1 MKLFRDLLLE
11 NPDTVY
17 YKRKTYS
24 YRSPANKC
32 AFLVYKDE
40 KSGKNAI
47 FGYSYEKDFYCDDAE
62 VLKEV
67 EELHKQASIKLDTG
81 NNSDNQLSYWAQRAI
96 SNLKNGNSGGGHL
109 DIENLLKGIGRFG
122 AYADPLLKGR
132 IFEVYDAKD
141 VVDDSD
147 LKIESTIPS
156 GKAIIVT
163 FWDARREKIVKYKDQ
178 YEKVITF
185 NGYDP
190 KECLY
195 EQSMKFYTYDNFYND
210 GPSISEKPS
219 QTTTSNTTDT
229 APWSTHTTGESVGFK
244 VGDKVKVRGM
254 KTSGV
259 VVSIAGDKTTI
270 RITDTDVQGISI
282 GSEKTV
288 ASFFLDLEPNRS
300 VAGTKASDSFSVGDK
315 VKVKGMN
322 IAGVVLSI
330 NAANTVKLRVTNS
343 GLQTV
348 PVGSEFDFPYYGLQ
362 LDTSHTT
369 KFKVG
374 DKIKLKGLSDI
385 TGDVTHVDGNYITI
399 EITSSKYS
407 VGAFRQGRALKI
419 LASGAELV
427 QPQSDDTVAA
437 SVKLDKVI
445 HNKNKELVVKS
456 SELHSKKT
464 IGKNDKPLTPKEKV
478 AKEKEVN
485 GLEFE
490 IKILNDL
497 LASGEKYYT
506 DNVKDVVAT
515 SVQRKLHALEK
526 EKKNR
531 YSLIA
536 QAEKQYGM
544 PIAQIRQK
552 YNVPLDQLVKKESLY
567 KKLLKTLRG

>member
-1 MKLFRDLLLE
+1 MIFITIMKLFRDLLLE

-40 KSGKNAI
+40 KSGKNTI
-47 FGYSYEKDFYCDDAE
+47 FGYSIVKKDFVCDDAE

-67 EELHKQASIKLDTG
+67 EELHKAPNIKYDDGGREQT
-81 NNSDNQLSYWAQRAI
+81 NYWGQRAI

-132 IFEVYDAKD
+132 IFEVDDAKD

-163 FWDARREKIVKYKDQ
+163 FWDARREKIIKYKDQ
-178 YEKVITF
+178 YEKVIEF

-195 EQSMKFYTYDNFYND
+195 EPSMKFYTYTEFYNND
-210 GPSISEKPS
+210 EPKSIESKPI
-219 QTTTSNTTDT
+219 Q
-229 APWSTHTTGESVGFK
+229 P
-244 VGDKVKVRGM
+244 
-254 KTSGV
+254 
-259 VVSIAGDKTTI
+259 
-270 RITDTDVQGISI
+270 
-282 GSEKTV
+282 
-288 ASFFLDLEPNRS
+288 

-322 IAGVVLSI
+322 VAGVVLSVS
-330 NAANTVKLRVTNS
+330 AANTIKLKVNKS
-343 GLQTV
+343 DLKTV

-362 LDTSHTT
+362 LDTGHTT

-374 DKIKLKGLSDI
+374 DKIRLKGLPDM
-385 TGDVTHVDGNYITI
+385 TGDVTHVDGNHITI

-407 VGAFRQGRALKI
+407 FGAFRQGRALKI
-419 LASGAELV
+419 LASSAELV

-437 SVKLDKVI
+437 SAKLDKVI
-445 HNKNKELVVKS
+445 DDKTQEFVEKRGK
-456 SELHSKKT
+456 LHST
-464 IGKNDKPLTPKEKV
+464 GATFTPAEKQNL
-478 AKEKEVN
+478 ENEVDS
-485 GLEFE
+485 LEIE

-497 LASGEKYYT
+497 LTSGEKYYT

-515 SVQRKLHALEK
+515 SVQRKLDAKQK
-526 EKKNR
+526 EKQDR

-552 YNVPLDQLVKKESLY
+552 YSNVPLDQLVKKESLY
-567 KKLLKTLRG
+567 KKLLKALRG